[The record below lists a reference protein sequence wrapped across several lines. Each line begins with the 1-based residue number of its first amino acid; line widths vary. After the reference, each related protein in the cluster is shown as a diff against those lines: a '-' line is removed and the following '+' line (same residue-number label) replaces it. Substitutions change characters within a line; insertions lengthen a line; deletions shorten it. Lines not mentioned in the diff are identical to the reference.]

1 MCKAMEEY
9 GKRIDIKE
17 KEESALKMI
26 AGTASRAGGR
36 IGSAAAGLIRL
47 NSSGNVTSVW

>member
-1 MCKAMEEY
+1 MEEY

-26 AGTASRAGGR
+26 AKG
-36 IGSAAAGLIRL
+36 
-47 NSSGNVTSVW
+47 